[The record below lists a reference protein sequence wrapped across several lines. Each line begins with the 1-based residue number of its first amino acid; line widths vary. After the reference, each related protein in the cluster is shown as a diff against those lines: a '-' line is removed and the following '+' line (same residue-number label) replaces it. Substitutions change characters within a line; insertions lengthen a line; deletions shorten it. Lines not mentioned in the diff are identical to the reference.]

1 MPVPIAELFVTVGAD
16 VSGAVNSLNTLP
28 GALQRVGAGL
38 TRSGRALSLAITAPI
53 VAGVG
58 TVFKVGSDFDEA
70 FTAVQKTV
78 DNTDFGVLRTQLI
91 DLSTSI
97 EGGGKS
103 AAELAQIAA
112 VAGQLGI
119 EGAPQL
125 RAFTAAIAGL
135 GVTTGLPV
143 DQLADDVGRFLTLT
157 HQAPEAAA
165 NFASALTALGN
176 KMGGTEGDI
185 TQLARRLAG
194 TLSSLGVDPRDILG
208 ISAALAEVGIRA
220 EEGGTAISKFFVEM
234 TAAANQSS
242 DATSEAAS
250 KVRDLQ
256 DRILDLSGSL
266 EVAVLRQKEFGRNT
280 PASVVKANELAI
292 AKYQRE
298 IDGAN
303 TKMSQV
309 AKTGDETTLTLAG
322 LAKVTGTSQSEFA
335 NLVNTDPAQAFT
347 SVIKGLQRIRGEQGP
362 AGVVSALDD
371 LNIKEAR
378 LRETLL
384 DLSASQDSLER
395 GTTIANQAWNEN
407 TALSEEV
414 TKAMSAT
421 NNQLKLMQNRLEA
434 GILRD
439 WDDFKT
445 RMQGAIDFVNNSVV
459 PGLEGLEAKWRSLSP
474 AQQEAI
480 IAFGG
485 VAAALGPA
493 LLALG
498 LMVGAIG
505 ALLSPIGLVLLA
517 VAALATAWITNFGD
531 IQGKTAAVVDFIKTH
546 WLDMISA
553 IPVIGPA
560 IAGVITHFDSITAAV
575 GRLWSVFLTVFT
587 FIATVAERVFRQVGQ
602 WISENF
608 TIQPLVDFLR
618 FLGGIAERIGALA
631 TQGTWTDAFGGKDL
645 NDLIRKG
652 ELALQGTSAG
662 IAAGGPGTANNV
674 IVNINNPAL
683 LDETMGERFA
693 EQVQNAVINAMIEA
707 ESQSVVPPSPALPGV
722 PF

>member
-1 MPVPIAELFVTVGAD
+1 
-16 VSGAVNSLNTLP
+16 
-28 GALQRVGAGL
+28 
-38 TRSGRALSLAITAPI
+38 
-53 VAGVG
+53 
-58 TVFKVGSDFDEA
+58 
-70 FTAVQKTV
+70 
-78 DNTDFGVLRTQLI
+78 
-91 DLSTSI
+91 
-97 EGGGKS
+97 
-103 AAELAQIAA
+103 
-112 VAGQLGI
+112 
-119 EGAPQL
+119 
-125 RAFTAAIAGL
+125 
-135 GVTTGLPV
+135 
-143 DQLADDVGRFLTLT
+143 
-157 HQAPEAAA
+157 
-165 NFASALTALGN
+165 
-176 KMGGTEGDI
+176 
-185 TQLARRLAG
+185 
-194 TLSSLGVDPRDILG
+194 
-208 ISAALAEVGIRA
+208 
-220 EEGGTAISKFFVEM
+220 
-234 TAAANQSS
+234 S

-445 RMQGAIDFVNNSVV
+445 RMQGAID
-459 PGLEGLEAKWRSLSP
+459 
-474 AQQEAI
+474 
-480 IAFGG
+480 
-485 VAAALGPA
+485 
-493 LLALG
+493 
-498 LMVGAIG
+498 
-505 ALLSPIGLVLLA
+505 
-517 VAALATAWITNFGD
+517 
-531 IQGKTAAVVDFIKTH
+531 
-546 WLDMISA
+546 
-553 IPVIGPA
+553 
-560 IAGVITHFDSITAAV
+560 
-575 GRLWSVFLTVFT
+575 
-587 FIATVAERVFRQVGQ
+587 
-602 WISENF
+602 
-608 TIQPLVDFLR
+608 
-618 FLGGIAERIGALA
+618 
-631 TQGTWTDAFGGKDL
+631 
-645 NDLIRKG
+645 
-652 ELALQGTSAG
+652 
-662 IAAGGPGTANNV
+662 
-674 IVNINNPAL
+674 
-683 LDETMGERFA
+683 
-693 EQVQNAVINAMIEA
+693 
-707 ESQSVVPPSPALPGV
+707 
-722 PF
+722 